1 MALTQV
7 QSGMMDSI
15 AQYNSFKNRIIN
27 GAMVIDQRN
36 NGASIT
42 AVDSGYSLDRWLTG
56 SNIASKFSVQRNA
69 GSVTPPAGF
78 VNYLGVTSLSAY
90 TPVTIDSFSIQ
101 QRIEGFNTLDFNYG
115 TASAVTST
123 LSFWV
128 RSSLT
133 GTFGGQIFGSAS
145 RSFPFSYSI
154 PVANTWTFITIT
166 VAGDTVAALNQ
177 SNSYGLIV
185 VFGLGSVGG
194 GTVNTWQNGN
204 FTQPAGCV
212 NVVSTNGA
220 TWYVTGVQ
228 LEKGSTATAFDYRP
242 YGTELQLCQRYYWK
256 TYDQSVVPG
265 TVTRVGGF
273 QLGSYSNTA
282 TGMNNGVG
290 FRYPVVMRGAPSLT
304 AYDPDVA
311 NTTGFGRW
319 DAAGVAATQ
328 GAITLSAVGD
338 GGTGSVT
345 IATTG
350 RTAGAGLT
358 ILFHLTANAEL

>member
-1 MALTQV
+1 VPLTTV

-36 NGASIT
+36 NGAAIT

-242 YGTELQLCQRYYWK
+242 YGTELSLCQRYYEK
-256 TYDQSVVPG
+256 SFEIG
-265 TVTRVGGF
+265 TAPAQNV
-273 QLGSYSNTA
+273 GSYNGASVASSPGQLSGMSFGDTRFKVNKRTAPTITFYNPAAANAFARDQNTGVNCSA
-282 TGMNNGVG
+282 TSAWMAGESS
-290 FRYPVVMRGAPSLT
+290 FAIT
-304 AYDPDVA
+304 A
-311 NTTGFGRW
+311 NTGSGSGITNRI
-319 DAAGVAATQ
+319 GVHW
-328 GAITLSAVGD
+328 
-338 GGTGSVT
+338 
-345 IATTG
+345 
-350 RTAGAGLT
+350 TAD
-358 ILFHLTANAEL
+358 AEL